1 MPTPVT
7 GTPLGSSYD
16 GGRLTVSAIL
26 RQPTFVQA
34 YLLNIADQLFV
45 GEKLFRHVQN
55 CPSGVVVYHTSTPLF
70 ADDPSADLDEFEEI
84 PATLGSLGT
93 PASAQSRRKGLAVQ
107 VSEQMRTRNDVNAV
121 NIQLEQVKNTLV
133 RDYDSRFMATMDAAV
148 VSSHTSAA
156 AAAWGGATTDTV
168 RKDVSVA
175 ASSITGEKRG
185 FRPDAI
191 LIDQTTA
198 WELLG
203 NPNIWQIYRG
213 NVADQSPQLTGHFGQ
228 VGAPTG
234 GAPAG
239 RLLGLNVWVT
249 MDGNINAGDAYVMQ
263 TRVFGGISDERPLR
277 AVPWYEYKPKEQWRS
292 DVTRASAS
300 FVDQPL
306 ALAKITGVR

>member
-1 MPTPVT
+1 MTTFP
-7 GTPLGSSYD
+7 GSTPLGSSYD

-45 GEKLFRHVQN
+45 GEKLFRHVQS
-55 CPSGVVVYHTSTPLF
+55 CPGGVVVYHTSTPLF
-70 ADDPSADLDEFEEI
+70 ADDGSADLDEFEEI
-84 PATLGSLGT
+84 PATLGNLGT
-93 PASAQSRRKGLAVQ
+93 PQSAVSRRKGLAVQ

-121 NIQLEQVKNTLV
+121 NIQLEQVRNTLV
-133 RDYDSRFMATMDAAV
+133 RDYDGRFMATMDAAV
-148 VSSHTSAA
+148 VSGHTSAA
-156 AAAWGGATTDTV
+156 AAQWGGASTDTV
-168 RKDVSVA
+168 RTDISVA
-175 ASSITGEKRG
+175 AKSITGEKRG
-185 FRPDAI
+185 FRPDAL

-213 NVADQSPQLTGHFGQ
+213 DVAGQNPQLTGSISN
-228 VGAPTG
+228 VGAPTLG
-234 GAPAG
+234 SAG
-239 RLLGLNVWVT
+239 RMLGLNVWVT
-249 MDGNINAGDAYVMQ
+249 MDGNITAGDAYVMQ